1 MSRKIFAQVSVLV
14 LFLLALVGTPVSVL
28 AGGVCGG
35 TYVVEQGETLDTIAA
50 MCGTTVSA
58 ITAANPGISGSLYAG
73 QALTVPGSNYI
84 SPSTPIPS
92 TDTPSSASSNIYN
105 NYYNY
110 YNTYNYYDSAP
121 VSYNGSYNGT
131 YIVQHGDT
139 FSAIASRF
147 GVSMYDL
154 WAANPYIW
162 DINLLYAGQVIYLPA
177 SSSTVIV
184 PTPKETSVP
193 LSYGTVPPGTPY
205 GKIRLSNQANG
216 DVYVSLQG
224 TTRDGIDVINEYPVG
239 GTMNV
244 NIPAGWYVYVAWVG
258 GQKFEGQFNLGGDS
272 NHSITFYSNRVVVE

>member
-14 LFLLALVGTPVSVL
+14 LFLLALFGTPVSVL

-35 TYVVEQGETLDTIAA
+35 TYIVEQGETFDTIAA
-50 MCGTTVSA
+50 TCGTTVSA

-73 QALTVPGSNYI
+73 QALTVPGSDYI
-84 SPSTPIPS
+84 SPSPPIPS
-92 TDTPSSASSNIYN
+92 TDIPSSSNYNNYN

-110 YNTYNYYDSAP
+110 NYYNYAP
-121 VSYNGSYNGT
+121 ARYNGT
-131 YIVQHGDT
+131 YIVQVGDT

-147 GVSMYDL
+147 GVNIYDL

-162 DINLLYAGQVIYLPA
+162 DINLLYAGQVLYLPG
-177 SSSTVIV
+177 SSWHPYM
-184 PTPKETSVP
+184 PTPAEDPVP
-193 LSYGTVPPGTPY
+193 LSHGTVPPGTPY

-224 TTRDGIDVINEYPVG
+224 TTRDGSNVINEYPVS
-239 GTMNV
+239 GTMSV
-244 NIPAGWYVYVAWVG
+244 NIPAGWYIYVAWVG
-258 GQKFEGQFNLGGDS
+258 GQKFSGQFNLGGDS